1 MTETAPTYYQ
11 APNTLPPKTLLPFAD
26 PNYQAPT
33 WQDVRTLVKM
43 IGLTGEQVAS
53 LLGVAARTVRK
64 WQSPPDSSNHTAIP
78 YSAWRL
84 MLIEAGVIK
93 NGN

>member
-1 MTETAPTYYQ
+1 MTEKSPVYFQ
-11 APNTLPPKTLLPFAD
+11 APNTLPPNTLLLFTD

-43 IGLTGEQVAS
+43 TGLTGEQVAS
-53 LLGVAARTVRK
+53 LLGVASRTVRK
-64 WQSPPDSSNHTAIP
+64 WQSPPDSSNHTPMP

-84 MLIEAGVIK
+84 LLIHAQCV
-93 NGN
+93 